1 MCIIELIHMDG
12 KFRFYV
18 YPSAGAQIYQQLMR
32 QVKFQIAA
40 GRLNPGDYLPSV
52 RDTALELEINPM
64 TVSKAYS
71 LLEREGVLER
81 DRGQGMK
88 VADRSV
94 RGSLKERR
102 EGLKELLRE
111 VVVKAHQ
118 LGLDSQEVL
127 NLLKPMLTALDDKKK
142 LTER

>member
-1 MCIIELIHMDG
+1 MDG
-12 KFRFYV
+12 KFRFHV
-18 YPSAGAQIYQQLMR
+18 FPSAGAPIYQQLMQ

-40 GRLNPGDYLPSV
+40 GRLNAGDYLPSV
-52 RDTALELEINPM
+52 RDTALQLEINPM

-71 LLEREGVLER
+71 LLEREGVVER

-88 VADRSV
+88 VADRSI
-94 RGSLKERR
+94 RGGLKERR
-102 EGLKELLRE
+102 EELKELLRE

-127 NLLKPMLTALDDKKK
+127 NLLKPMLAASDEKGNLS
-142 LTER
+142 RR